1 MYPNSSGFSDAGKS
15 SFFILAVCFMESS
28 KKALPKISSRDA
40 LSGLIVFLIALP
52 LCLGIAQAS
61 GAPPFAGILSG
72 VIGGIVI
79 GSLSR
84 SALSVSGPAAG
95 LIAIVVAA
103 LASLGSFEIFLCAV
117 IVAGALQLL
126 LGILRAGGI
135 ADYIPTNVIEGMLA
149 GIGVTIIIKE
159 VVNAVGFDREAFVA
173 EGETGFQW
181 RDITDAFT
189 HIEPGA
195 VIISVT
201 GLIILAL
208 WSTKAFKKVQLVPA
222 GLLVVLLG
230 VLINEL
236 FQASSPAMGLTGNHL
251 VNLVVPSTAAEFFGQ
266 FTMPD
271 FNGFLNPEVWT
282 TGVVIAVVASI
293 ETLLCIEATDKLDP
307 LKRVTPTNRELR
319 AQGVGN
325 MVAGFLG
332 GLPITSVIVR
342 SSANINAGARTR
354 LSTIFHGSLLL
365 VCVASIPALLNHI
378 PKAAL
383 AAILIFTG
391 YRLARPAVWKH
402 MFKAGWSQFI
412 PFVATVLCVVFL
424 DLLKGVGV
432 GLLISVFFILR
443 QNARIPYYFQR
454 SSFSNGDLI
463 KLTLAQEVS
472 FLNKASIKQTLE
484 KLPDNS
490 AVIIDASSTEYID
503 YDVLEVVRDFYHSR
517 APERSIK
524 LSLIGFQDEY
534 KVPQAATERE
544 VVRAVAGAHED
555 EPVQVE
561 EGGAADLLKKL
572 DDAEVSDD
580 ALGRSIPGEPATKA
594 QS

>member
-1 MYPNSSGFSDAGKS
+1 MAYTTQPR
-15 SFFILAVCFMESS
+15 
-28 KKALPKISSRDA
+28 PKVSSRDA
-40 LSGLIVFLIALP
+40 ISGLIVFLIALP

-61 GAPPFAGILSG
+61 GVPPFAGIVAG
-72 VIGGIVI
+72 VIGGIII
-79 GSLSR
+79 GSLSG

-95 LIAIVVAA
+95 LIAIVVGA
-103 LASLGSFEIFLCAV
+103 LSTLGSFEIFLCAV
-117 IVAGALQLL
+117 MVAGALQLL

-149 GIGVTIIIKE
+149 GIGVTIIFKE
-159 VVNAVGFDREAFVA
+159 VVNAVGFDKQAFVA

-181 RDITDAFT
+181 ADITDAFQ
-189 HIEPGA
+189 HVEPGA
-195 VIISVT
+195 VVISVT
-201 GLIILAL
+201 GIVILAL
-208 WSTKAFKKVQLVPA
+208 WSMKAFKKVQMIPA

-230 VLINEL
+230 VLLNEL
-236 FQASSPAMGLTGNHL
+236 FQASASPLGLSDTHL
-251 VNLVVPSTAAEFFGQ
+251 VNLEVPATVGEFFGQ
-266 FTMPD
+266 FTAPD
-271 FNGFLNPEVWT
+271 FSGFANPQVWI
-282 TGVVIAVVASI
+282 TGAVIAVVASI

-319 AQGVGN
+319 AQGIGN
-325 MVAGFLG
+325 LISGLIG

-342 SSANINAGARTR
+342 SSANINSGARTK
-354 LSTIFHGSLLL
+354 LSTIIHGSLLL

-402 MFKAGWSQFI
+402 MYKAGWNQFI
-412 PFVATVLCVVFL
+412 PFLATVLCVVFL

-484 KLPDNS
+484 KLPENS
-490 AVIIDASSTEYID
+490 AVIIDASGTEYID
-503 YDVLEVVRDFYHSR
+503 YDVLEVIRDFHNSR
-517 APERSIK
+517 APERGIK

-534 KVPQAATERE
+534 RVPQAATERE
-544 VVRAVAGAHED
+544 LVRAVTGSQGET
-555 EPVQVE
+555 PVQTE

-572 DDAEVSDD
+572 DAAEVADD
-580 ALGRSIPGEPATKA
+580 ALGKSIPGEPATKA